1 MASFEVKGTV
11 EHVGAIEQV
20 SDSFR
25 KRDLILNI
33 DEESD
38 YPQTIKIEAAQAK
51 CDDTNLNEVRKG
63 DSVTVSVNL
72 RGRVWDNVAKN
83 RKEVFNTLQYWKLS
97 INQTVAA
104 AGKPQANMTYSAP
117 APVDTTQD
125 DSDGLP
131 F

>member
-97 INQTVAA
+97 INQTASA
-104 AGKPQANMTYSAP
+104 AGKPQANMTYSTP

-125 DSDGLP
+125 DEDGLP